1 MTIVGGVIVA
11 RILLF
16 MIPSKN
22 TRLLADWLRESY
34 SIEHAYE
41 GPSFEDVTVPNDSGK
56 VTAEPNI
63 RENNPPSLQGQF
75 DLCIL
80 DGPAVERH
88 SKDLIARK
96 KAEGNT
102 FLPFLLIAPSHNIG
116 RILRHSAQIIDETV
130 PIPIERIEMKRII
143 ETLVRRRLLSC
154 TLNKDKL
161 LLQDENAQ
169 LVKAL
174 LQAERMAAIGQAI
187 TGVAHC
193 IKNLLQGLQGGMF
206 MLKKAIKKSN
216 ADVPERVIDVLDR
229 NFLQMEELVLDMLT
243 YSKEREPEYET
254 TDLNNVVGSV
264 VDLIRPKAEGKK
276 VEVRFEPGADLANA
290 RIDPKGIYRCVLN
303 LVSNACDA
311 CDSGGTVTVL
321 TKSISE
327 DQMAIEVSD
336 DGCGMDPETIGRL
349 FEAFF
354 STKGSKGTGLGLSV
368 TQKIVKEHK
377 GNIVVTSE
385 PGKGSTFQIILPNG
399 RK

>member
-1 MTIVGGVIVA
+1 MTPG
-11 RILLF
+11 
-16 MIPSKN
+16 KN

-34 SIEHAYE
+34 SIEQADE
-41 GPSFEDVTVPNDSGK
+41 GPSFEDMTVPDESGK
-56 VTAEPNI
+56 VTAEPI
-63 RENNPPSLQGQF
+63 AQENNPPSLQGQF

-96 KAEGNT
+96 RAEGNT

-130 PIPIERIEMKRII
+130 PIPIERTELRRII

-216 ADVPERVIDVLDR
+216 ADVPERVVDVLDR
-229 NFLQMEELVLDMLT
+229 NFTQMEELVLDMLT
-243 YSKEREPEYET
+243 YSKEREPEYEIV
-254 TDLNNVVGSV
+254 DLNKVVCSV
-264 VDLIRPKAEGKK
+264 ADLMRPKAEGKK
-276 VEVRFEPGADLANA
+276 VEIRFEPGAGLTEVH
-290 RIDPKGIYRCVLN
+290 IDPKGIYRCVLN

-311 CDSGGTVTVL
+311 CDIGGSVNMVTRATSDGRVV
-321 TKSISE
+321 
-327 DQMAIEVSD
+327 IEVSD
-336 DGCGMDPETIGRL
+336 NGCGMDEETLGRIYD
-349 FEAFF
+349 AFF

-368 TQKIVKEHK
+368 TQKIVKEHN
-377 GNIVVTSE
+377 GTIDVHSE
-385 PGKGSTFQIILPNG
+385 LGKGSTFQILLPKG
-399 RK
+399 DIRAGK